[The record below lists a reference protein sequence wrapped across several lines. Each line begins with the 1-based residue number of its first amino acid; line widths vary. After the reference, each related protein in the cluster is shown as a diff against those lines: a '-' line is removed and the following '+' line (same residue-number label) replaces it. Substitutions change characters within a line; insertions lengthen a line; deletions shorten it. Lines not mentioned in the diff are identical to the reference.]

1 MRVPSIFRDCLLA
14 GSVIALCATTS
25 WAVPVKLPLNPVE
38 TWGSYFCANPK
49 VATTFFIS
57 PCTPISNTSFLRPTA
72 VSRFNITSGP
82 LVQQPN
88 GFVDGE
94 VNDILTSGPSAGSGT
109 CYFDAINFMNN
120 SIGPYRLSETSLVPW
135 ANNWD
140 TEGIESGPSYGTLGF
155 DLKRSLPAIPE
166 PSTVLVIGNGLAGL
180 IG

>member
-1 MRVPSIFRDCLLA
+1 MRVPSIFRNCLLA
-14 GSVIALCATTS
+14 GSFIALCATTS

-57 PCTPISNTSFLRPTA
+57 PCTPISYTSFLRPTA
-72 VSRFNITSGP
+72 ASRFNITSGSF
-82 LVQQPN
+82 VQQPN
-88 GFVDGE
+88 GFIDGE
-94 VNDILTSGPSAGSGT
+94 VNYILTSGPSAGSGT

-120 SIGPYRLSETSLVPW
+120 STGPNRLSETSLVLW

-140 TEGIESGPSYGTLGF
+140 TEGSESGPSYGTLGV
-155 DLKRSLPAIPE
+155 DLKGSLQAIHE
-166 PSTVLVIGNGLAGL
+166 PSTVLLIGTGLAGL